1 MRDVLHVHTS
11 RILGLNLLIWLSGF
25 SVCISSNSA
34 IRSYAQGFNRKKMQI
49 IQGFGI
55 GLSALRRNKLR
66 SLLTILG
73 IIIGIS
79 SVVGMVSVGGGA
91 ESLVLAEF
99 ERIGGATTIVCIR
112 PRWAEQADGTWKEN
126 KRPEHIEYE
135 DVESIL
141 ATCPS
146 VRAVSADI
154 DTMGKRASH
163 GNRSKELRFEGV
175 TPLYQHVHNWYV
187 ESGRFLRQ
195 DDLDRKDTVSVIGSQ
210 VQKDLFGNIDPI
222 GQELKLGTR
231 RFTVIGVMEEKGNR
245 MATEGWDERIIIPFT
260 TMETYFLGNNKR
272 GIELFIQAVSFNKVN
287 QALAE
292 VKIALR
298 RLHGSEE
305 FFEFFTAKEILKQ
318 VGNVSRILQALLG
331 GVASIAL
338 FVGGI
343 GIMNIMLVSVTE
355 RTSEIG
361 LRKAVGARRIDIL
374 QQFLIE
380 AIVLS
385 VSGGLIGIFIG
396 GGIGFGSAWA
406 ITTFLI
412 KETAWPASVSVQA
425 VALAFSVA
433 VAIGL
438 IFGVYPAYKAARLT
452 PTEALRH
459 E

>member
-1 MRDVLHVHTS
+1 M
-11 RILGLNLLIWLSGF
+11 
-25 SVCISSNSA
+25 
-34 IRSYAQGFNRKKMQI
+34 
-49 IQGFGI
+49 
-55 GLSALRRNKLR
+55 
-66 SLLTILG
+66 
-73 IIIGIS
+73 
-79 SVVGMVSVGGGA
+79 
-91 ESLVLAEF
+91 
-99 ERIGGATTIVCIR
+99 
-112 PRWAEQADGTWKEN
+112 
-126 KRPEHIEYE
+126 
-135 DVESIL
+135 
-141 ATCPS
+141 
-146 VRAVSADI
+146 
-154 DTMGKRASH
+154 
-163 GNRSKELRFEGV
+163 
-175 TPLYQHVHNWYV
+175 
-187 ESGRFLRQ
+187 
-195 DDLDRKDTVSVIGSQ
+195 IGSQ

-260 TMETYFLGNNKR
+260 TMETYFLGSKKR
-272 GIELFIQAVSFNKVN
+272 GTGLFIQAVSFDKVN
-287 QALAE
+287 RALAE

-361 LRKAVGARRIDIL
+361 LRKAVGARQIDIL

-425 VALAFSVA
+425 VVLAFSVA

>member
-1 MRDVLHVHTS
+1 
-11 RILGLNLLIWLSGF
+11 
-25 SVCISSNSA
+25 
-34 IRSYAQGFNRKKMQI
+34 MQI

-66 SLLTILG
+66 SLLTMLG
-73 IIIGIS
+73 IIIGIA

-99 ERIGGATTIVCIR
+99 ERIGGATTIVCVR
-112 PRWAEQADGTWKEN
+112 PGWVEQGDGTWEEN
-126 KRPEHIEYE
+126 RHPEHIEYE

-175 TPLYQHVHNWYV
+175 TPLYQQVHNWYV
-187 ESGRFLRQ
+187 QSGRFLHQ
-195 DDLDRKDTVSVIGSQ
+195 DDLDRKDTICVIGSQ
-210 VQKDLFGNIDPI
+210 VQKDLFGNIDPV
-222 GQELKLGTR
+222 GQELKLGTQ

-260 TMETYFLGNNKR
+260 TMETRFIGKKTR
-272 GIELFIQAVSFNKVN
+272 GIELFIQAVSFEKVN

-298 RLHGSEE
+298 RQHGSEE

-318 VGNVSRILQALLG
+318 VGNVGRILQALLG

-380 AIVLS
+380 AIVIS

-396 GGIGFGSAWA
+396 GGIGFGAAWA

-412 KETAWPASVSVQA
+412 KEAAWLASVSLQA
-425 VALAFSVA
+425 VALAFGVA
-433 VAIGL
+433 VGIGL
-438 IFGVYPAYKAARLT
+438 IFGVYPAYKAAKLT

>member
-1 MRDVLHVHTS
+1 MK
-11 RILGLNLLIWLSGF
+11 IF
-25 SVCISSNSA
+25 QA
-34 IRSYAQGFNRKKMQI
+34 
-49 IQGFGI
+49 FGV

-66 SLLTILG
+66 SLLTMLG
-73 IIIGIS
+73 IIIGIA

-99 ERIGGATTIVCIR
+99 ERIGGATTIVCTR
-112 PRWAEQADGTWKEN
+112 PRWVEQADGTWEEIKH
-126 KRPEHIEYE
+126 PEHLEYE

-141 ATCPS
+141 AMCPS

-154 DTMGKRASH
+154 DTMGRRASH
-163 GNRSKELRFEGV
+163 ADRSKELRFEGV
-175 TPLYQHVHNWYV
+175 TRMYQEVHNWYV
-187 ESGRFLRQ
+187 QSGRFLQQ
-195 DDLDRKDTVSVIGSQ
+195 DDLDRKNTVCVIGSQ
-210 VQKDLFGNIDPI
+210 VQKDLFGNIDSI

-231 RFTVIGVMEEKGNR
+231 RFTVVGVMEEKGNR

-260 TMETYFLGNNKR
+260 TMETYFIGKKKR
-272 GIELFIQAVSFNKVN
+272 GIELFAQAASFEKVN

-292 VKIALR
+292 IKIALR

-361 LRKAVGARRIDIL
+361 LRKAVGARRLDIL
-374 QQFLIE
+374 KQFLIE
-380 AIVLS
+380 SIVLS
-385 VSGGLIGIFIG
+385 VSGGFIGIFIG

-412 KETAWPASVSVQA
+412 KETAWPASVSIQA

-433 VAIGL
+433 IAIGL
-438 IFGVYPAYKAARLT
+438 IFGVYPAYKAAKLT